1 MVNNP
6 NIFFRVRIIYNRE
19 AAARIRTT
27 LFRYQE
33 MQNNSINLIN
43 KGIWHILNQIW
54 KILFLL
60 CFVYN
65 RAAWQYSRRMHTSS
79 LVLSYLH
86 FVCNF
91 SLNFDQTYQLNE
103 SIYILDTDSNIFRRG
118 AIKLKTEEKCGKIKE
133 AR

>member
-1 MVNNP
+1 MLNNP

-19 AAARIRTT
+19 AAARLSDIRKCKTIQ
-27 LFRYQE
+27 LIW
-33 MQNNSINLIN
+33 SI
-43 KGIWHILNQIW
+43 KVFGIFWINQIL

-103 SIYILDTDSNIFRRG
+103 SIFFLDTDSNIFRRG